1 MIEVLW
7 HGRGGQGAFT
17 AARLLGAAASLDE
30 GKYALAFPSF
40 GPERRGAPMCAFTKM
55 DEVPIGDRSA
65 IKQADY
71 VVYLDET
78 LLADGWEQEL
88 KPGGVVLVNS
98 AKPSAAFGDSRI
110 IALDADGIST
120 ELLGR
125 PIPNTVFLGALCA
138 LCDQLEPIDVHAAI
152 RAYMA
157 PKLHDKNIAVV
168 DAACAQAQLAANN
181 FGEVGTVDNAEALG
195 ATDAPLA
202 TEASGAAAVPT
213 PSRAPQ
219 RPDAVICTL
228 QPGELDPQDFA
239 HTTCFSAGHL
249 VSKNAG
255 WRNERPIID
264 AGACTGCYQCYF
276 YCPDGAIYKVS
287 PEAAAVV
294 ASASEA
300 PTAPTAP
307 TTPVAPV
314 AVDLDFC
321 KGCGVCVSVCKF
333 NALSMISE
341 SEAMRS

>member
-1 MIEVLW
+1 
-7 HGRGGQGAFT
+7 
-17 AARLLGAAASLDE
+17 
-30 GKYALAFPSF
+30 
-40 GPERRGAPMCAFTKM
+40 MCAFTKM

-120 ELLGR
+120 EFLGR

-168 DAACAQAQLAANN
+168 DAACAQAQLAASN
-181 FGEVGTVDNAEALG
+181 FGEVDTVDNAEALG
-195 ATDAPLA
+195 ATDAPLTAEAGQAAEAA
-202 TEASGAAAVPT
+202 TCLA
-213 PSRAPQ
+213 PSRTPQ

-255 WRNERPIID
+255 WRNERPVID
-264 AGACTGCYQCYF
+264 GGACTGCYQCYF

-287 PEAAAVV
+287 PEA
-294 ASASEA
+294 SA
-300 PTAPTAP
+300 
-307 TTPVAPV
+307 APV